1 MSSILIG
8 FIVYLVIIL
17 FAASLTFRMNK
28 TQADFL
34 LAGRRLNVWVATLSE
49 RASGESA
56 WLLLGLPAA
65 AMTMG
70 LVESWTV
77 MGIIAGIG
85 FSWWAV
91 ANGLR
96 RETERYQALTL
107 PEYFTKR
114 FGDTGQLIRFT
125 AALIIVFFYSFYI
138 SAQFNGSGKVLNV
151 TFGISNGT
159 GIAIGAVVII
169 LYTMMGGFFAVAWTD
184 VIQALIMFGTLI
196 ILPIVALVELSD
208 RGLSLEAGLR
218 ASEALGSWTGGKSGW
233 AAAAAVIGGLSWGLG
248 YSGQP
253 HIVTRYMSIQKP
265 HQIGKGLIIALAWA
279 VPAFLGA
286 LLIGLVG
293 MSLYKSGSF
302 SDSEQLM
309 PYMATQLLP
318 GWLAGIFISGA
329 VAAMMSTADSQLLV
343 GTSVI
348 AEDIF
353 HRGLGIKLTQKRLVL
368 MSRLVTLGLGAA
380 GFLLALYSNKLIFTM
395 VSYAWSGL
403 GSSFGPAILLTLHW
417 KKCTGRG
424 VLAGMITGASSTII
438 WSNIEVLENAISVRV
453 VSFVL
458 AGVAII
464 LFSLLD
470 SKGRTGGPA
479 KSR

>member
-1 MSSILIG
+1 LSPLLVG

-17 FAASLTFRMNK
+17 LAASLTWRLNK

-34 LAGRRLNVWVATLSE
+34 LAGRRLNIWVATLSE

-77 MGIIAGIG
+77 IGIIGGIG

-91 ANGLR
+91 ASGLR
-96 RETERYQALTL
+96 RETEKYKALTL
-107 PEYFTKR
+107 PEYFTQR
-114 FGDTGQLIRFT
+114 FGDSGQMIRFV
-125 AALIIVFFYSFYI
+125 AALIIVFFYSFYV
-138 SAQFNGSGKVLNV
+138 SAQFNGAGKVLNV
-151 TFGISNGT
+151 TFGLPNGI
-159 GIAIGAVVII
+159 GIAIGAMIII
-169 LYTMMGGFFAVAWTD
+169 LYTMIGGFFAVAWTD
-184 VIQALIMFGTLI
+184 VIQAVIMFGTLV

-208 RGLSLEAGLR
+208 QGLSLGAGLS
-218 ASEALGSWTGGKSGW
+218 ASESLGSFTHGKTGW
-233 AAAAAVIGGLSWGLG
+233 AAAAAIISGLSWGLG

-253 HIVTRYMSIQKP
+253 HTVTRYMSIKKAE
-265 HQIGKGLIIALAWA
+265 HIRKGRVVALAWA

-293 MSLYKSGSF
+293 LNLYPAGTF
-302 SDSEQLM
+302 GDSEQLM

-318 GWLAGIFISGA
+318 GWLAGIFICGA
-329 VAAMMSTADSQLLV
+329 IAAMMSTADSQLLV
-343 GTSVI
+343 GTSAI
-348 AEDIF
+348 AEDIL
-353 HRGLGIKLTQKRLVL
+353 HRGLGIKLSQKRLVL
-368 MSRLVTLGLGAA
+368 MSRLVTLGLGTA
-380 GFLLALYSNKLIFTM
+380 GFLLALYSDKLIFSM

-417 KKCTGRG
+417 KKCTGQG
-424 VLAGMITGASSTII
+424 VLAGMITGAATTVI
-438 WSNIEVLENAISVRV
+438 WSNIEILENAISVRV

-458 AGVAII
+458 AAIAII
-464 LFSLLD
+464 LFSLFGSARKTKL
-470 SKGRTGGPA
+470 PV
-479 KSR
+479 

>member
-1 MSSILIG
+1 MSPFLLG
-8 FIVYLVIIL
+8 FIVYLVLIL
-17 FAASLTFRMNK
+17 VTASLTLRMNK

-77 MGIIAGIG
+77 IGIIAGIG

-91 ANGLR
+91 ASGLR
-96 RETERYQALTL
+96 RETEKYQALTL
-107 PEYFTKR
+107 PEYFARR
-114 FGDTGQLIRFT
+114 FGGSGQMIRVV
-125 AALIIVFFYSFYI
+125 AALIIIFFYSFYV
-138 SAQFNGSGKVLNV
+138 SAQFNGAGKVLHV
-151 TFGISNGT
+151 TLDLPQGT
-159 GIAIGAVVII
+159 GIAIGAVIII

-184 VIQALIMFGTLI
+184 VVQALIMFSTLV
-196 ILPIVALVELSD
+196 ILPIVALTELSD
-208 RGLSLEAGLR
+208 QGLSLEASGTM
-218 ASEALGSWTGGKSGW
+218 ASWTGGKTGW
-233 AAAAAVIGGLSWGLG
+233 AAVAAIISGLSWGLG

-253 HIVTRYMSIQKP
+253 HTVTRYMSFKKIE
-265 HQIGKGLIIALAWA
+265 QIKKGRVVALVWA

-286 LLIGLVG
+286 MVIGLVG
-293 MSLYKSGSF
+293 YKLYPAGTF
-302 SDSEQLM
+302 TDSEQLM
-309 PYMATQLLP
+309 PFMATQLLP
-318 GWLAGIFISGA
+318 GWLAGIFVSGA
-329 VAAMMSTADSQLLV
+329 IAAMMSTADSQLLV
-343 GTSVI
+343 GTSAI
-348 AEDIF
+348 AEDIL
-353 HRGLGIKLTQKRLVL
+353 HRGLGIELSPKRLVL

-380 GFLLALYSNKLIFTM
+380 GFLLALYSDKLIFSM

-424 VLAGMITGASSTII
+424 VLAGMMTGAASTVI
-438 WSNIEVLENAISVRV
+438 WSNIDFLENAISVRL

-458 AGVAII
+458 ASLAIVI
-464 LFSLLD
+464 FSLLD
-470 SKGRTGGPA
+470 SKSSSRNEGRAECPT
-479 KSR
+479 